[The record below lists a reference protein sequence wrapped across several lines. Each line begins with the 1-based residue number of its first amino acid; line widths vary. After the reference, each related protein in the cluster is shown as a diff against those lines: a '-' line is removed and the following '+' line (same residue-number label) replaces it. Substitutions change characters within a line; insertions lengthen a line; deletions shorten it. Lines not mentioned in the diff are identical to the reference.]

1 MRRSLLRL
9 PRLSLALTLLTATA
23 AFAESPPTC
32 GGQVLPERVLPD
44 IALTTDAAC
53 ATEAGVTLTV
63 PAGWRVAARA
73 DALLVDP
80 PDGDSHLMLTSV
92 DAADAASAVA
102 SAWRSYRPGE
112 NRPLRIALPQEARNG
127 WDERHIYEYVSAP
140 NEKLTVYVLAWRA
153 AGHWT
158 VTIVEA
164 SRATREKYAAGSN
177 LLQESIQPAGFQR
190 ETFAGK
196 AAHPLDAERI
206 GLIKG
211 FVTEQMQRFSIPG
224 VSLSLIDGDRVVF
237 EGGFGVKTLGKPDPV
252 GADTLFLAASDTKA
266 MTTLLL
272 AELVDDGKLRWDQ
285 PVTEVYPSFKLGD
298 TDTTRQVK
306 IRHLVCACTGLPRQD
321 LEWLL
326 NSAQATPE
334 SSLAL
339 LGTMQP
345 TSRFG
350 EVFQYSNLMAAAAGY
365 VAASVLHPEQ
375 ELGAAYDQAM
385 RTKVFE
391 PLGMSRTTFDFASA
405 LNGDHANPHGVNIDG
420 VTVPISAD
428 HDASIVP
435 VRPAGGMWTS
445 AHDLAQYV
453 ALELR
458 QGLLPDGRRLVSTDN
473 LEERRRPQ
481 VSTGYREAYGM
492 GLLANTQ
499 RDVLILHHGGAM
511 PGYRSEMMFL
521 PAQGIGLVV
530 LTNSDTG
537 GFLSGLLLRRLLEV
551 LFDGKPEAVERAQ
564 TSALQRAAQ
573 IAKARTQLVVPADP
587 AQAAKLASRYVNPAL
602 GELRVEI
609 KDGTTTFDFGSV
621 RSAVG
626 SRRNRDKTTSFITID
641 PAANG
646 WGFVA
651 DERNGART
659 LIVRDA
665 QHDYLFVEA
674 N

>member
-1 MRRSLLRL
+1 MRTALLWL
-9 PRLSLALTLLTATA
+9 PRLSVALTIMSVA
-23 AFAESPPTC
+23 AASADAPPTC
-32 GGQVLPERVLPD
+32 AGKALPD
-44 IALTTDAAC
+44 IPLAVDTDC
-53 ATEAGVTLTV
+53 TTEAGVTLTV
-63 PAGWRVAARA
+63 PTGWSVAARA
-73 DALLVDP
+73 HALLLEP
-80 PDGDSHLMLTSV
+80 PGGDSHLMLMSV
-92 DAADAASAVA
+92 DAADSATAVA
-102 SAWRSYRPGE
+102 SAWQSYGPTESRPV
-112 NRPLRIALPQEARNG
+112 RLVLPQDARNG
-127 WDERHIYEYVSAP
+127 WDERHIYEYASAP
-140 NEKLTVYVLAWRA
+140 NEKLVVYALAWRA
-153 AGHWT
+153 DGHWT

-164 SRATREKYAAGSN
+164 SRATREKYGSGFA
-177 LLQESIQPAGFQR
+177 LLQESLQPAGFQR
-190 ETFAGK
+190 ESFAGK

-206 GLIKG
+206 GLIKD
-211 FVTEQMQRFSIPG
+211 FVNEQMQRFSIPG
-224 VSLSLIDGDRVVF
+224 VGLSLIENGRVVF

-272 AELVDDGKLRWDQ
+272 AELVDEGKLRWDQ
-285 PVTEVYPSFKLGD
+285 PVTEVYPSFQLGD
-298 TDTTRQVK
+298 ADTTRQVR

-326 NSAQATPE
+326 NYAHATPE

-365 VAASVLHPEQ
+365 IAASVLDPGQ
-375 ELGAAYDQAM
+375 EIGAAYDQAM
-385 RTKVFE
+385 RTRVFE

-405 LNGDHANPHGVNIDG
+405 TSGDHASPHGVNIDG
-420 VTVPISAD
+420 TTVPGSAD
-428 HDASIVP
+428 LDTSIVP

-453 ALELR
+453 AMEMR
-458 QGLLPDGRRLVSTDN
+458 QGLLPDGRRLVSTEN

-481 VSTGYREAYGM
+481 VSAGYRESYGM
-492 GLLANTQ
+492 GLQANTQ
-499 RDVLILHHGGAM
+499 RDILILHHGGAM

-521 PAQGIGLVV
+521 PEQGVGLVV

-537 GFLSGLLLRRLLEV
+537 GYLTGALFRRLLEV
-551 LFDGKPEAVERAQ
+551 LFDGKPEASERAM
-564 TSALQRAAQ
+564 TAAMQRAAQ

-587 AQAAKLASRYVNPAL
+587 AQAGKLAARYVNPML

-609 KDGTTTFDFGSV
+609 KDGTTTFDFGAWH
-621 RSAVG
+621 SAVA
-626 SRRNRDKTTSFITID
+626 SRRNRDKTISFVTID

-646 WGFVA
+646 WQFVA
-651 DERNGART
+651 DERNGARA

-665 QHDYLFVEA
+665 QHEYQFVEA

>member
-1 MRRSLLRL
+1 MRHSLLRL
-9 PRLSLALTLLTATA
+9 PCLSVALTLMTVAAASADSLATCA
-23 AFAESPPTC
+23 GKA
-32 GGQVLPERVLPD
+32 LPELP
-44 IALTTDAAC
+44 LAADTEC
-53 ATEAGVTLTV
+53 TTEAGVTLTV
-63 PAGWRVAARA
+63 PAGWSVVAR
-73 DALLVDP
+73 DRALLLAP
-80 PDGDSHLMLTSV
+80 PEGDSHLMLVSV

-102 SAWRSYRPGE
+102 SAWQSYRPTE
-112 NRPLRIALPQEARNG
+112 SRPLRIVLPQEARNG
-127 WDERHIYEYVSAP
+127 WDERHVYEYASAP
-140 NEKLTVYVLAWRA
+140 NEKLVVYALAWRA
-153 AGHWT
+153 DIHWT

-164 SRATREKYAAGSN
+164 SRAAREKYAAGFT
-177 LLQESIQPAGFQR
+177 LLQESLQPAGFQR

-196 AAHPLDAERI
+196 AVHPLDAERI
-206 GLIKG
+206 GLIKD
-211 FVTEQMQRFSIPG
+211 FVTDQMQRFSIPG
-224 VSLSLIDGDRVVF
+224 VGLSLIEGGRIVF

-272 AELVDDGKLRWDQ
+272 AELVDEGKLRWDQ

-298 TDTTRQVK
+298 ADTTRQVR

-326 NSAQATPE
+326 NSAHATPE

-365 VAASVLHPEQ
+365 VAASVLEPGQ
-375 ELGAAYDQAM
+375 EIGAAYDQAM
-385 RTKVFE
+385 RTRVFE

-405 LNGDHANPHGVNIDG
+405 MNGDHASPHGVNVDG
-420 VTVPISAD
+420 TTVPESAD
-428 HDASIVP
+428 NDTSIVP

-445 AHDLAQYV
+445 AHDLAQYL
-453 ALELR
+453 AMELR
-458 QGLLPDGRRLVSTDN
+458 QGLLPDGRRLVSTEN

-481 VSTGYREAYGM
+481 VSTGYRESYGM

-499 RDVLILHHGGAM
+499 RDILIMHHGGAM

-537 GFLSGLLLRRLLEV
+537 SYLTGSLFRRLLEV
-551 LFDGKPEAVERAQ
+551 VFDGKPEAAERAS
-564 TSALQRAAQ
+564 TAAMQRAAQ
-573 IAKARTQLVVPADP
+573 IAKARSQLVVPADP
-587 AQAAKLASRYVNPAL
+587 AQAAKLAARYVNPAL

-609 KDGTTTFDFGSV
+609 KDGTTTFDFGGW

-626 SRRNRDKTTSFITID
+626 SRRNRDKTISFVTID

-651 DERNGART
+651 DERNGARV

-665 QHDYLFVEA
+665 QHEYLFVEA

>member
-1 MRRSLLRL
+1 MRTSLLSL
-9 PRLSLALTLLTATA
+9 PCLSVALTLVTSAVAL
-23 AFAESPPTC
+23 AESPPTC
-32 GGQVLPERVLPD
+32 AGKALPELP
-44 IALTTDAAC
+44 LAADTEC
-53 ATEAGVTLTV
+53 TTEAGITLTV
-63 PAGWRVAARA
+63 PAGWSVAARA
-73 DALLVDP
+73 RALLLEP
-80 PDGDSHLMLTSV
+80 PEGNSHLMLLSV

-102 SAWRSYRPGE
+102 SAWQSYRPSE
-112 NRPLRIALPQEARNG
+112 SRPLRIVLPQEVRNG
-127 WDERHIYEYVSAP
+127 WDERHIYEYASAP
-140 NEKLTVYVLAWRA
+140 NEKMTVYALAWRA
-153 AGHWT
+153 GSHWT

-164 SRATREKYAAGSN
+164 SSAAREKYAAGFG
-177 LLQESIQPAGFQR
+177 LLQESLQPAGFQR

-206 GLIKG
+206 GLIKD

-224 VSLSLIDGDRVVF
+224 VGLSLIDSGKIVF

-272 AELVDDGKLRWDQ
+272 AELVDEGKLRWDQ
-285 PVTEVYPSFKLGD
+285 PVTEVYPSFRLGD
-298 TDTTRQVK
+298 ADTTRQVK

-326 NSAQATPE
+326 NSAHATPD

-365 VAASVLHPEQ
+365 VAASVLHPGQ
-375 ELGAAYDQAM
+375 EIGAAYDQAM

-405 LNGDHANPHGVNIDG
+405 INGDHASPHGVNIDG
-420 VTVPISAD
+420 TTVAESAD
-428 HDASIVP
+428 HDMSIVP

-453 ALELR
+453 AMELR
-458 QGLLPDGRRLVSTDN
+458 QGLLPDGRRMVSTEN

-481 VSTGYREAYGM
+481 VSTGYRESYGM
-492 GLLANTQ
+492 GLQANTQ
-499 RDVLILHHGGAM
+499 RDIPIFHHGGAM

-521 PAQGIGLVV
+521 PAQGTGLVV

-537 GFLSGLLLRRLLEV
+537 GYLTGLLLRRLLEV
-551 LFDGKPEAVERAQ
+551 IFDGKPEATERAN
-564 TSALQRAAQ
+564 TAAMQRAVQ
-573 IAKARTQLVVPADP
+573 IAKARSQLVVPADP
-587 AQAAKLASRYVNPAL
+587 AQAGKLASRYVNPAL

-609 KDGTTTFDFGSV
+609 AEGATTFDFGSW
-621 RSAVG
+621 RSAVA
-626 SRRNRDKTTSFITID
+626 SRRNRDKTTSFVTID

-651 DERNGART
+651 DERNGARV

-665 QHDYLFVEA
+665 QHEYLFVEA

>member
-1 MRRSLLRL
+1 MRTSLLSL
-9 PRLSLALTLLTATA
+9 PCLSVAVTLMTAAAALAESAPICAGKALPELPLTADT
-23 AFAESPPTC
+23 ECT
-32 GGQVLPERVLPD
+32 
-44 IALTTDAAC
+44 
-53 ATEAGVTLTV
+53 TEAGVTLTV
-63 PAGWRVAARA
+63 PTGWSVAARA
-73 DALLVDP
+73 RALLLEP
-80 PDGDSHLMLTSV
+80 PEGDSHLMLVSV

-102 SAWRSYRPGE
+102 SAWQSYRPAE
-112 NRPLRIALPQEARNG
+112 SRPLRLVLPQEARNG
-127 WDERHIYEYVSAP
+127 WDERHIYEYASAP
-140 NEKLTVYVLAWRA
+140 NEKMTVYTLAWRA
-153 AGHWT
+153 GSRWT

-164 SRATREKYAAGSN
+164 SLAAREKYAAGFG
-177 LLQESIQPAGFQR
+177 LLQESLQPAGFQR

-206 GLIKG
+206 GLIKD

-224 VSLSLIDGDRVVF
+224 VGLSLIDGGKIVF

-272 AELVDDGKLRWDQ
+272 AELVDEGKLRWDQ
-285 PVTEVYPSFKLGD
+285 PVTEVYPSFRLGD

-326 NSAQATPE
+326 NSAHATPE

-365 VAASVLHPEQ
+365 VAASVLHQGQ
-375 ELGAAYDQAM
+375 EIGAAYDQAM
-385 RTKVFE
+385 RTRVFE

-405 LNGDHANPHGVNIDG
+405 INGDHASPHGVNIDG
-420 VTVPISAD
+420 TTVPESAD
-428 HDASIVP
+428 HDMSIVP

-453 ALELR
+453 AMELR
-458 QGLLPDGRRLVSTDN
+458 QGLLPDGRRLVSTEN

-481 VSTGYREAYGM
+481 VSTGYRESYGM

-499 RDVLILHHGGAM
+499 RDFPIFHHGGAM

-521 PAQGIGLVV
+521 PAQGTGLVV

-537 GFLSGLLLRRLLEV
+537 GYLTGLLLRRLLEV
-551 LFDGKPEAVERAQ
+551 IFDGKPEAAERAN
-564 TSALQRAAQ
+564 TAAMQRAAQ
-573 IAKARTQLVVPADP
+573 IAKARSQLVVPADP
-587 AQAAKLASRYVNPAL
+587 AQAGRLASRYVNPAL

-609 KDGTTTFDFGSV
+609 TEGTTTFDFGSW
-621 RSAVG
+621 RSAVA
-626 SRRNRDKTTSFITID
+626 SRRNRDKTTSFVTID

-651 DERNGART
+651 DERNGARV

-665 QHDYLFVEA
+665 QHEYLFVEA

>member
-1 MRRSLLRL
+1 MRTSLLWS
-9 PRLSLALTLLTATA
+9 PCLSVAVTLLTVA
-23 AFAESPPTC
+23 AACAESPPTC
-32 GGQVLPERVLPD
+32 AGKALPETPL
-44 IALTTDAAC
+44 AADTEC
-53 ATEAGVTLTV
+53 TTEAGVTLTV
-63 PAGWRVAARA
+63 PTGWSVAARA
-73 DALLVDP
+73 RALFLEP
-80 PDGDSHLMLTSV
+80 PEADSHLMLVSV
-92 DAADAASAVA
+92 DAADAATAVA
-102 SAWRSYRPGE
+102 AAWQSYRPTE
-112 NRPLRIALPQEARNG
+112 SRPLRIVLPQEARNG
-127 WDERHIYEYVSAP
+127 WDERHVYEYASAP
-140 NEKLTVYVLAWRA
+140 NEKLSVYALAWRA
-153 AGHWT
+153 DNHWT

-164 SRATREKYAAGSN
+164 SRATREKYAAGFT
-177 LLQESIQPAGFQR
+177 LVQESLQPAGFQR

-206 GLIKG
+206 GLIKD

-224 VSLSLIDGDRVVF
+224 VGLSLIDGGRIVF
-237 EGGFGVKTLGKPDPV
+237 EGGFGVKTLGKPEPV

-272 AELVDDGKLRWDQ
+272 AELVDEGRLRWDQ
-285 PVTEVYPSFKLGD
+285 PVTEVYPSFRLGD
-298 TDTTRQVK
+298 ADTTRQVK

-326 NSAQATPE
+326 NYAHATPE

-365 VAASVLHPEQ
+365 IAASVLDPGQ
-375 ELGAAYDQAM
+375 EIGAAYDQAM
-385 RTKVFE
+385 RTRVFE
-391 PLGMSRTTFDFASA
+391 PLGMSRTTFDFESA
-405 LNGDHANPHGVNIDG
+405 MNGDHANPHGVNIDG
-420 VTVPISAD
+420 NTVPETAD
-428 HDASIVP
+428 HDTSIVP

-453 ALELR
+453 AMELR

-473 LEERRRPQ
+473 LDERRRPQ
-481 VSTGYREAYGM
+481 VSSGYRESYGM

-499 RDVLILHHGGAM
+499 RDIPIIHHGGAM

-521 PAQGIGLVV
+521 PEQGVGLVV

-537 GFLSGLLLRRLLEV
+537 GYLTGSLFRRLLEV
-551 LFDGKPEAVERAQ
+551 LFDGKPEASERAQ
-564 TSALQRAAQ
+564 TAAMQRAAQ
-573 IAKARTQLVVPADP
+573 IAKARAQLVVPADP
-587 AQAAKLASRYVNPAL
+587 AQAGKLASRYVNPAL

-609 KDGTTTFDFGSV
+609 KQGTTTFDFGAWHSEV
-621 RSAVG
+621 A
-626 SRRNRDKTTSFITID
+626 SRRNRDKTTSFVTID

-646 WGFVA
+646 WQFVA

-665 QHDYLFVEA
+665 QHEYLFVEA